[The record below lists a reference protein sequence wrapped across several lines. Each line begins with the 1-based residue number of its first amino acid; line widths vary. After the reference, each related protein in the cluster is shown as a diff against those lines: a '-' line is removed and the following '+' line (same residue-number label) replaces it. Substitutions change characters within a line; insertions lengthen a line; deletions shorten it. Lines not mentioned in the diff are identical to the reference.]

1 MKPNKI
7 TKGGEGCI
15 IIASFG
21 TFFYRH
27 KYKEST
33 QRDLCITIKV
43 EDSKSTISWS
53 CFT

>member
-1 MKPNKI
+1 MKPDKI

-43 EDSKSTISWS
+43 SDS
-53 CFT
+53 